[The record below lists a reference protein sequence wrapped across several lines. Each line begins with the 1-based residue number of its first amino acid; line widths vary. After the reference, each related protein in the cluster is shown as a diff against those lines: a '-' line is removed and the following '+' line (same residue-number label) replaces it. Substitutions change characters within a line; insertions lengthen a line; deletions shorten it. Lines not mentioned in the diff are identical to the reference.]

1 LDELQGGFAFDA
13 AVVMVS
19 IMEEIEI
26 LGLRFEVPVAPKPLG
41 AEESSIISIIE
52 TLHGSIP
59 PRFPDRNKDRFDSQE
74 QTKLED
80 DPKGTRVAIAPPE
93 AKFVVELK
101 KVGHSHGFPT
111 ADQPQ
116 SHRVVVFSS
125 LGMKKD
131 SMAVEIDDIE
141 RIEAPI
147 ALDISRPDEVC
158 LMDMVAPQRLG
169 EIMVFHPLG
178 GIGSFF

>member
-1 LDELQGGFAFDA
+1 
-13 AVVMVS
+13 MVF
-19 IMEEIEI
+19 IVEEVEI
-26 LGLRFEVPVAPKPLG
+26 LGLGFEMPIVPKPLG
-41 AEESSIISIIE
+41 AEESSIIGIIE
-52 TLHGSIP
+52 ALHGSVP
-59 PRFPDRNKDRFDSQE
+59 PRFSDRDKDRFYPQK
-74 QTKLED
+74 QTESED
-80 DPKGTRVAIAPPE
+80 DPKGARVAIAPPE

-116 SHRVVVFSS
+116 SRRVVVFSS
-125 LGMKKD
+125 LGMKKN
-131 SMAVEIDDIE
+131 SVAVEIDDIE
-141 RIEAPI
+141 RIEPPI

>member
-1 LDELQGGFAFDA
+1 
-13 AVVMVS
+13 MVF

-26 LGLRFEVPVAPKPLG
+26 LGLGFEMLVAPKPLG
-41 AEESSIISIIE
+41 AEESSIIGIIE
-52 TLHGSIP
+52 ALHGSVP
-59 PRFPDRNKDRFDSQE
+59 PRFSDRDKDRFYPQKQAES
-74 QTKLED
+74 ED

-93 AKFVVELK
+93 AKFVVDLK

-111 ADQPQ
+111 ADQTQ
-116 SHRVVVFSS
+116 RRRFVVFSS

-141 RIEAPI
+141 RIEPPI
-147 ALDISRPDEVC
+147 ALDISRSDEVC
-158 LMDMVAPQRLG
+158 LMDMVAPQGLG
-169 EIMVFHPLG
+169 EIRVFHPFG